1 MDSKYSVLEGA
12 ARFRRA
18 AAGPVGRI
26 STEYR
31 QAGLIPKDD
40 FRVRAGDY
48 EKGSS
53 IIAGTGI
60 GTPVRE
66 TGGLA
71 ACLTNRT

>member
-1 MDSKYSVLEGA
+1 LKARPDSAGLQPGRWGA
-12 ARFRRA
+12 SLL
-18 AAGPVGRI
+18 I
-26 STEYR
+26 YR